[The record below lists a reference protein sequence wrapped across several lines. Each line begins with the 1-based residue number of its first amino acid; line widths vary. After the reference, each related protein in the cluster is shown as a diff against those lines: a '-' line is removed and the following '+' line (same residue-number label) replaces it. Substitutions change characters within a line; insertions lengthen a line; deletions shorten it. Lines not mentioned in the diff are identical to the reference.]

1 MTEHQPTSHGD
12 AYVMRDSALH
22 MIDGTTR
29 TVAAHV
35 YADVLAI
42 HPHDTD
48 GDRGFNVT
56 HVPTGKTLGRCAG
69 YENAEAYVTA
79 LLATDLGWLNTL
91 DGTAPPTLPPDER
104 DRITVLAAQYTIQR
118 DTERGS

>member
-1 MTEHQPTSHGD
+1 MAEEHRPVNPN
-12 AYVMRDSALH
+12 AYVVRDISLH
-22 MIDGTTR
+22 MTDGTTR
-29 TVAAHV
+29 MVAANV

-42 HPHDTD
+42 HPHATY
-48 GDRGFNVT
+48 GDHVFNVT

-79 LLATDLGWLNTL
+79 LLGTDLRWLNTL
-91 DGTAPPTLPPDER
+91 DGTATPTLPPDER

-118 DTERGS
+118 DKERGS